1 MEKVAQKLEKGNYL
15 FCPID
20 LHDRMMLVGFAVDKG
35 EPRYRQL
42 DTREESGERKLRE
55 VLRGWQ
61 EANPGGVIW
70 VAYEASGSG
79 FGLADRLGEAGFRV
93 KVLAPSHL
101 PSSAKSR
108 SEKTDRKDC
117 LRILEVL
124 RGHVLAGNQ
133 LHAVWIPGLQ
143 LRDDR
148 ELVRRRL
155 RMGEEITRVKNQIQG
170 LLKRN
175 GQRRP
180 EGMKTAWGLG
190 FRAWLKR
197 LMVELSG
204 GAGATLASHLREL
217 EFYEAEKLGLERGLR
232 ELARQP
238 RYQAQVERMMGLK
251 GVGLLTAMVFA
262 TEMGELSRFGNR
274 KSVGCYLGLTPR
286 RFQSG
291 EETDH
296 SGHISRLGPARVR
309 KVLNQA
315 AWAVVRYELAW
326 GEWFAERI
334 AGQGPAVKKIMIT
347 AVMRRLGIWL
357 WHQGMSAVAA

>member
-1 MEKVAQKLEKGNYL
+1 MNRVAKKLGGGKYL

-20 LHDRMMLVGFAVDKG
+20 LHDRSMLVGLAVDRG
-35 EPRYRQL
+35 EPAYREL
-42 DTREESGERKLRE
+42 KTEESGVAKLVE
-55 VLRGWQ
+55 GLESWS
-61 EANPGGVIW
+61 AAHPGGEVW
-70 VAYEASGSG
+70 ASYEASGSG
-79 FGLADRLGEAGFRV
+79 FGLAERLKEAGFRV
-93 KVLAPSHL
+93 SVLAPSHL
-101 PSSAKSR
+101 PVSAKSR

-124 RGHVLAGNQ
+124 RGHVLAGNR
-133 LHAVWIPGLQ
+133 LPAVWIPGRE

-180 EGMKTAWGLG
+180 EELKTLWGLG
-190 FRAWLKR
+190 FRAWLQR
-197 LMVELSG
+197 LTRELRE
-204 GAGATLASHLREL
+204 GAGAGLASHLREL
-217 EFYEAEKLGLERGLR
+217 EFYEAEKRELERGLVA
-232 ELARQP
+232 LAGQS
-238 RYQAQVERMMGLK
+238 RYRAQVAAMTKLK
-251 GVGLLTAMVFA
+251 GVGLLTAMVLL
-262 TEMGELSRFGNR
+262 TELGELGRFSNR
-274 KSVGCYLGLTPR
+274 KQVGCYLGLTPR
-286 RFQSG
+286 RYQSG

-315 AWAVVRYELAW
+315 AWAVVRFEAEW
-326 GEWFAERI
+326 GEWFAARI
-334 AGQGPAVKKIMIT
+334 AGQGPAAKKIMIT

-357 WHQGMSAVAA
+357 WHQGQAAVAA